1 MGAGG
6 VSSAGVGF
14 RPESAPTVLDMSPE
28 GSVLSRPPSVAGRD
42 EEHMGGHFVNSNGDE
57 NGKNAR
63 YVCFFA
69 ESSPQGFQHQSFS
82 ILTKLLLCVSCY
94 VAM

>member
-6 VSSAGVGF
+6 VSSASVGF

-63 YVCFFA
+63 F
-69 ESSPQGFQHQSFS
+69 
-82 ILTKLLLCVSCY
+82 IN
-94 VAM
+94 

>member
-1 MGAGG
+1 MGAGGG

-14 RPESAPTVLDMSPE
+14 RSESAPTVLDMSPE

-63 YVCFFA
+63 FLNKMEPEVQVT
-69 ESSPQGFQHQSFS
+69 S
-82 ILTKLLLCVSCY
+82 TKDLNRSGGK
-94 VAM
+94 

>member
-1 MGAGG
+1 M
-6 VSSAGVGF
+6 SSAGVGF

-57 NGKNAR
+57 NGKNTPHLCFILLYAR
-63 YVCFFA
+63 HMDSCKV
-69 ESSPQGFQHQSFS
+69 
-82 ILTKLLLCVSCY
+82 LRTLLLCVFNHYLEASL
-94 VAM
+94 VNFQ

>member
-1 MGAGG
+1 M
-6 VSSAGVGF
+6 SSAGVGF

-57 NGKNAR
+57 NGKHTR
-63 YVCFFA
+63 YVWIIIA
-69 ESSPQGFQHQSFS
+69 IGSPHPLQGQF
-82 ILTKLLLCVSCY
+82 I
-94 VAM
+94 

>member
-1 MGAGG
+1 MGAGGG

-63 YVCFFA
+63 YVCFFVQSTRHRD
-69 ESSPQGFQHQSFS
+69 SSKV
-82 ILTKLLLCVSCY
+82 LAY
-94 VAM
+94 